1 MSSFLVIVL
10 TGKAR
15 DVLVITN
22 CIFGVI
28 CQIREVTCPRAN
40 IKDDHFNSYVW
51 LSHGNI
57 FGLFVC
63 DESVNIS

>member
-28 CQIREVTCPRAN
+28 WQIREIACPRAN
-40 IKDDHFNSYVW
+40 IKDDHLNSYVW

-57 FGLFVC
+57 FGLFVY